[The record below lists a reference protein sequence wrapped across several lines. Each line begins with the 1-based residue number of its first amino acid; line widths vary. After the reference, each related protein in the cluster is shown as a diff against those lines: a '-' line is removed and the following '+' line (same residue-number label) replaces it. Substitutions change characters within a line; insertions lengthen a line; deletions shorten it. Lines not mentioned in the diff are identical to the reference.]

1 MKRYLSVAVM
11 AGLLT
16 GCGGGGGES
25 EPPVPALSLSITA
38 PEVLAEN
45 STAVIE
51 LNVANVK
58 SSLSTELLLDDSF
71 NGAGHVTVKSLSPT
85 RFELQVNETDRDRK
99 VSLLLTVKDGNDPSR
114 VINRTLQFNIPN
126 SSFAAVLPEIKLVK
140 AQQARLMALE
150 EPLQLLPAL
159 QDAAIILN
167 EGAPLPVWQ
176 VPAAQEPQRDLTE
189 QRFNALDIAAYEA
202 GNLADATL
210 INGYQQLLAELF
222 SYYSPYQQEINRL
235 LQHITIVGTATE
247 LSGQFYLD
255 EQLGTVSW
263 FVGNP
268 QFGEVKD
275 GQWQFHD
282 EYRYLADLLSA
293 TSCSL

>member
-1 MKRYLSVAVM
+1 MKRYLSVAVI

-25 EPPVPALSLSITA
+25 EPPVPALSVSISA
-38 PEVLAEN
+38 PEVLDEN

-58 SSLSTELLLDDSF
+58 NSLSTELLLDDSF

-85 RFELQVNETDRDRK
+85 RFELKVSETDRDRK
-99 VSLLLTVKDGNDPSR
+99 VSFQLTVKDGTDPSR
-114 VINRTLQFNIPN
+114 VISRTLQFNILN
-126 SSFAAVLPEIKLVK
+126 SSFAALLPEIKLVK

-159 QDAAIILN
+159 QDAATILN
-167 EGAPLPVWQ
+167 EGAPLPRWQ
-176 VPAAQEPQRDLTE
+176 LPATHELQRNLTE
-189 QRFNALDIAAYEA
+189 QRFKALDIAAYEA
-202 GNLADATL
+202 GNLADSTL
-210 INGYQQLLAELF
+210 INSYQQLMAELF
-222 SYYSPYQQEINRL
+222 SFYSPYQQEINRL
-235 LQHITIVGTATE
+235 LRQITIAGSVTG

-268 QFGEVKD
+268 QFGEVED
-275 GQWQFHD
+275 GQWQFH
-282 EYRYLADLLSA
+282 EGYRYLADLLSA
-293 TSCSL
+293 SSCSL

>member
-1 MKRYLSVAVM
+1 MKRYLSAAIM

-16 GCGGGGGES
+16 GCGGGSDS
-25 EPPVPALSLSITA
+25 EPPVPALSLNISA
-38 PEVLAEN
+38 PEVLDEN

-58 SSLSTELLLDDSF
+58 NSLSTELLDDSF
-71 NGAGHVTVKSLSPT
+71 NGAGYVSVNQLSPT
-85 RFELQVNETDRDRK
+85 RFELQVSETDRDRK
-99 VSLLLTVKDGNDPSR
+99 VSLLLTVKDGTDPSR
-114 VINRTLQFNIPN
+114 VISRNLQFNLPN
-126 SSFAAVLPEIKLVK
+126 SSFAAMLPEIKLVK

-167 EGAPLPVWQ
+167 EGAPLPGWQ
-176 VPAAQEPQRDLTE
+176 LPATYEAQRDLTE

-202 GNLADATL
+202 GNLADSIL
-210 INGYQQLLAELF
+210 INGYQQLMAELF

-235 LQHITIVGTATE
+235 LQQITIVGTATE

-268 QFGEVKD
+268 QFGKVKD

>member
-16 GCGGGGGES
+16 GCGGGES
-25 EPPVPALSLSITA
+25 EPPVPALSLSISA
-38 PEVLAEN
+38 PEVLDEN

-58 SSLSTELLLDDSF
+58 NRLSTELLLDDSI
-71 NGAGHVTVKSLSPT
+71 NGAGYVTIKPLSPT

-99 VSLLLTVKDGNDPSR
+99 VSLLLTVKDGTDPSR
-114 VINRTLQFNIPN
+114 VISRTLQFNLPN
-126 SSFAAVLPEIKLVK
+126 SSFAAMLPEIKLVK
-140 AQQARLMALE
+140 AQQARLMELE

-167 EGAPLPVWQ
+167 EGAPLPAWQ
-176 VPAAQEPQRDLTE
+176 LPAAFEPQRDLTE

-202 GNLADATL
+202 GNLADSIL
-210 INGYQQLLAELF
+210 INGYQQLMAELF

-235 LQHITIVGTATE
+235 LQQITIVGTATE

-268 QFGEVKD
+268 QFGKVKD

>member
-1 MKRYLSVAVM
+1 MKRYLSVVVM

-16 GCGGGGGES
+16 GCGGGGS
-25 EPPVPALSLSITA
+25 EPPVPALSVSVTA
-38 PEVLAEN
+38 PEVLEEN

-58 SSLSTELLLDDSF
+58 NSLSTTLLMDDSF
-71 NGAGHVTVKSLSPT
+71 NGAGYVTVNPLSPT
-85 RFELQVNETDRDRK
+85 RFELQVKETDRDRG
-99 VSLLLTVKDGNDPSR
+99 VSLLLTVKDGTDPSR
-114 VINRTLQFNIPN
+114 VINRTLQLNIPN

-140 AQQARLMALE
+140 ALQARLLALQ

-167 EGAPLPVWQ
+167 EGVLFPVWQ
-176 VPAAQEPQRDLTE
+176 VPAELEQQRDLTE
-189 QRFNALDIAAYEA
+189 QRFNMLDIAAYEA
-202 GNLADATL
+202 GNLADSTL

-235 LQHITIVGTATE
+235 MQQLAAEGKAKA

-255 EQLGTVSW
+255 LQLGTVSW

-268 QFGEVKD
+268 QFGVVND

-293 TSCSL
+293 PACSL

>member
-1 MKRYLSVAVM
+1 MKHYLSAAII
-11 AGLLT
+11 AGLIT
-16 GCGGGGGES
+16 GCGGGGS
-25 EPPVPALSLSITA
+25 EPPVPALSLSISA
-38 PEVLAEN
+38 PEVLDEN

-58 SSLSTELLLDDSF
+58 NSLSTELQLDDSF
-71 NGAGHVTVKSLSPT
+71 NGAGYVTVKPLSPT
-85 RFELQVNETDRDRK
+85 RFELEVSETDRDRK
-99 VSLLLTVKDGNDPSR
+99 VSLLLTVKDGTDPSR
-114 VINRTLQFNIPN
+114 VISRTLQFNLPN
-126 SSFAAVLPEIKLVK
+126 SSFAAMLPEIKLVK
-140 AQQARLMALE
+140 AQQARLMELE

-167 EGAPLPVWQ
+167 EGAPLPAWQ
-176 VPAAQEPQRDLTE
+176 LPAAFEPQRDLTE

-202 GNLADATL
+202 GNLADSIL

-235 LQHITIVGTATE
+235 LQQITIAGAATE

-255 EQLGTVSW
+255 QQLGTVSW

>member
-1 MKRYLSVAVM
+1 MKRYLSAAII

-16 GCGGGGGES
+16 GCGGGSDS

-38 PEVLAEN
+38 PEVLDEN

-58 SSLSTELLLDDSF
+58 NSLSTELLLDDGF
-71 NGAGHVTVKSLSPT
+71 NGAGHVTVKPLSPT
-85 RFELQVNETDRDRK
+85 RFELKVSETDRDRK
-99 VSLLLTVKDGNDPSR
+99 VSMLLTIKDGTDPSR
-114 VINRTLQFNIPN
+114 VISRTLQFNLPN
-126 SSFAAVLPEIKLVK
+126 SSFAAMLPEIKLVK

-176 VPAAQEPQRDLTE
+176 LPATQESQRDLTE

-202 GNLADATL
+202 GNLADGTL

-235 LQHITIVGTATE
+235 LQQITIVGAATE

-282 EYRYLADLLSA
+282 DYRYLADLLSA
-293 TSCSL
+293 TSCNQ